1 MPLEKRIFAKLHYS
15 PRSELARDI
24 LIFFFLESGMA
35 KLSWIN
41 SSLNP
46 EQRSAVLRILTGEG
60 RPLPY
65 IIYGPPGTGKTV
77 TLVEAVL
84 QVYGGLLRGIYF
96 KLNLQLSWKT

>member
-15 PRSELARDI
+15 PRRELAHEI
-24 LIFFFLESGMA
+24 LLFFLESGMA

>member
-1 MPLEKRIFAKLHYS
+1 MV
-15 PRSELARDI
+15 
-24 LIFFFLESGMA
+24 

-41 SSLNP
+41 PSLNP

-84 QVYGGLLRGIYF
+84 QVLFCFGIYF
-96 KLNLQLSWKT
+96 KQNLLLSPKKMLGKFRLGLRYFKH